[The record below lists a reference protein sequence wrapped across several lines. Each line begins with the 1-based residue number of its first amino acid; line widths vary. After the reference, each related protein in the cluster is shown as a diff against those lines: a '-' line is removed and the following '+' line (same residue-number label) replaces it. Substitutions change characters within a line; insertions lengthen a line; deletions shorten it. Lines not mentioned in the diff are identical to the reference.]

1 LPRSLLDTADLS
13 TLRAGGGG
21 RFGGA
26 LAALVGAGTVQ
37 QDPDDPRWADRDRFV
52 LGAPAAR
59 DPVRAAFAA
68 SPAHPDEGWLD
79 GGAAGHAL
87 GLACGVAASSQL
99 DGGIFSAYCL
109 VDAAALDDGRTW
121 EVLRSAA
128 AAQLWTLRPLGVVEP
143 GPAETLTALLQ
154 AAGWKV
160 ARAAADDVAEILGAL
175 DQVISRRQPPTA
187 VVAVAE

>member
-1 LPRSLLDTADLS
+1 VPRSLLDSADLAA
-13 TLRAGGGG
+13 LRTDSGG
-21 RFGGA
+21 RFGGV
-26 LAALVGAGTVQ
+26 LAALVGAAVVQ
-37 QDPDDPRWADRDRFV
+37 QDPDDPLWADHDRFV

-59 DPVRAAFAA
+59 DAVRAAFAA

-87 GLACGVAASSQL
+87 GLACGIAASSQL
-99 DGGIFSAYCL
+99 EGGIFSAYCL
-109 VDAAALDDGRTW
+109 VDVAALDDGRTW
-121 EVLRSAA
+121 EVLRSAVA
-128 AAQLWTLRPLGVVEP
+128 GQLRTLRPLAVVEP

-175 DQVISRRQPPTA
+175 DQAISRREPPTA
-187 VVAVAE
+187 VVAVAS